1 MRSVHTTASVH
12 CHWAGT
18 SLPCLAFGTPG
29 SCICSC
35 VSFTLPLSCPPWLH
49 GHYPLHRYYGD
60 SDSCPAP
67 FNTRAGILGSCSYAS
82 RHSIST
88 HPMRPCRGN
97 ALFAPRRLGPRL
109 VLGTTG
115 GSSDFAHYS
124 QSHQSH
130 TAVSSLFC
138 GCSWHPSL
146 YGLSVRFQLLS
157 TPPRGDAVTFSY
169 RRLAPPERDF
179 HPSAHA
185 HSQAH
190 ERRFL
195 TGF

>member
-1 MRSVHTTASVH
+1 MRWIHATALCPSQ
-12 CHWAGT
+12 WDGIL
-18 SLPCLAFGTPG
+18 LPCLAFGTRD
-29 SCICSC
+29 SSICSD
-35 VSFTLPLSCPPWLH
+35 VSLTLPPSCPPWLR
-49 GHYPLHRYYGD
+49 GRCPLHCYYGD

-67 FNTRAGILGSCSYAS
+67 FNTRTGILGSCSHAS

-97 ALFAPRRLGPRL
+97 ALIAPRRLGHRF

-130 TAVSSLFC
+130 KAVSSSFC
-138 GCSWHPSL
+138 GRSMRPSF

-169 RRLAPPERDF
+169 RRLAPPERDS
-179 HPSAHA
+179 HPPACA

-190 ERRFL
+190 
-195 TGF
+195 